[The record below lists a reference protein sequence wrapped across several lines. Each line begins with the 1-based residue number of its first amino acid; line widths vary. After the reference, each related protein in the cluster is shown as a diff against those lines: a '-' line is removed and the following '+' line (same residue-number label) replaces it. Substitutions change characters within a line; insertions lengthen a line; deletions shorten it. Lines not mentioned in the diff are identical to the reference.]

1 MIGPDQVL
9 YASPPATFFVDD
21 PISAGIFADELS
33 VYQLTTTI
41 VHCLTLQG
49 TSQQQKFASEM
60 ASVLESKQ
68 VYPPHYV
75 KFMKDLRDVRQG
87 HVTQVQSSVMFRYF
101 FVCFS

>member
-49 TSQQQKFASEM
+49 TSHTAGLAIGAFGLCLLGELLERYLFFTAVVSQKM
-60 ASVLESKQ
+60 
-68 VYPPHYV
+68 P
-75 KFMKDLRDVRQG
+75 G
-87 HVTQVQSSVMFRYF
+87 GVTA
-101 FVCFS
+101 